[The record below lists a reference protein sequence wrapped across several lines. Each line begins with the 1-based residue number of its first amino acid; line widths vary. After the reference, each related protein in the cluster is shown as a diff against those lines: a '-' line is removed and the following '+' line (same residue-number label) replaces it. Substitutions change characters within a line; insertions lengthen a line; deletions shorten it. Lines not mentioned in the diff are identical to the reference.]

1 MKRLIIIL
9 ILIPLLSFAADKH
22 MKVEEG
28 RECNECHTKEYE
40 DWQGSAHGVNVMCFI
55 CHGSIDKNFIKR
67 ANINKCNGCHQ
78 SFVNDIKSRKGIKD
92 CFECHSPHT
101 LEVKFHNIGGK

>member
-40 DWQGSAHGVNVMCFI
+40 DWQGSAHGVNVMPSLFLWVSSEVSFLPS
-55 CHGSIDKNFIKR
+55 G
-67 ANINKCNGCHQ
+67 HQ
-78 SFVNDIKSRKGIKD
+78 G
-92 CFECHSPHT
+92 
-101 LEVKFHNIGGK
+101 